1 MNSLSSYSGVGRL
14 FALTLAGWDRLA
26 QWLIIVFMT
35 AMVTI
40 VSLQVFLRYVLNN
53 SIGWSDEISRL
64 AFVWTIFLAIPLGVK
79 TGMHLGINMVVAR
92 FSSRYRTVVARFVA
106 ALSAALMILVCY
118 ETVVLTYI
126 QWEESMATTS
136 LSSGFFTLAVAVGT
150 GHTALHLIWIV
161 LTGQELTTDTK
172 VLEDAK

>member
-1 MNSLSSYSGVGRL
+1 MNSLSSYSRMGRL

-26 QWLIIVFMT
+26 QWLIILSMT

-79 TGMHLGINMVVAR
+79 TGMHLGINMLTAR
-92 FSSRYRTVVARFVA
+92 LPPRYRTGMARFVA
-106 ALSAALMILVCY
+106 ALSAALMLLVCY
-118 ETVVLTYI
+118 ETVVLTYS
-126 QWEESMATTS
+126 QWEESMATTN
-136 LSSGFFTLAVAVGT
+136 LSSGFFALAVAVGT

-161 LTGQELTTDTK
+161 LTGQKLTTDTQE
-172 VLEDAK
+172 LEDA